1 MTGVS
6 TDSLVYFIGM
16 IRIYI
21 YVYMYMY
28 INMYTYDR
36 CKY

>member
-6 TDSLVYFIGM
+6 TDSSVYFIGM

-21 YVYMYMY
+21 YMYMH
-28 INMYTYDR
+28 INIYTYDR

>member
-6 TDSLVYFIGM
+6 TDSSVYFIGM

-21 YVYMYMY
+21 YVYVYKHIY
-28 INMYTYDR
+28 I
-36 CKY
+36 